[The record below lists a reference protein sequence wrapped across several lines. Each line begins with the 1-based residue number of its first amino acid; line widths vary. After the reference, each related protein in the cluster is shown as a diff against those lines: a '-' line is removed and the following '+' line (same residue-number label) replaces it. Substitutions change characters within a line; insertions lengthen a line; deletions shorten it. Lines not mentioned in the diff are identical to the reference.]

1 MYNILTNQRKGRVKM
16 FRNKVIAGYLEG
28 EYVRL
33 ENGLVLIG
41 QEAAAKWTVKS
52 YEVVS
57 EENNIS
63 LASGLL
69 RGAAGKI
76 ILGPWGVLAA
86 LTAKRKGVYNVVL
99 QWKNGKKS
107 LLEIDEKVYKAI
119 LKNLF

>member
-1 MYNILTNQRKGRVKM
+1 M

-86 LTAKRKGVYNVVL
+86 LTAKMKGVYNVVL